1 MVRVQF
7 NVTAKLISDSYP
19 RYVTIALD
27 GDARYDTRRNILV
40 ACVAGSSESKK
51 IGEYYIDVP
60 PGKHKFSVSVSGS
73 PHSGKTGSYAGIWR
87 TKVTLL
93 VDKKPIGEINF
104 QGTRSDQETI
114 ELEI

>member
-7 NVTAKLISDSYP
+7 DITAKLISDSYP

-27 GDARYDTRRNILV
+27 GDARYNTRRNILV
-40 ACVAGSSESKK
+40 ACVAGGFESKR
-51 IGEYYIDVP
+51 IGEYHIDIP

-73 PHSGKTGSYAGIWR
+73 PHSGKMGNYAGIWR
-87 TKVTLL
+87 AKVTLL
-93 VDKKPIGEINF
+93 INKKPIEEINF